1 MFLRRIALP
10 VVCGLLLC
18 GCAAQQLPPKPTGFL
33 IDYSKLAPGK
43 EGQMGLRYVSPDLRL
58 ADYDAVLVS
67 RVQTW
72 LKGEGQDKNIDA
84 GTLHEMVRY
93 FEDAL
98 IREVGKHMPVTDTLG
113 PRVLVLRVGI
123 TGIETAASAATTPA
137 SPATIT
143 AAGAARKTMAGGAA
157 DDAIRVH
164 GASMEMELLDGAT
177 FARLAASVDKRGGS
191 GASSRSA
198 LQEALDAFDFWAA
211 LIGQRIGE
219 GRAR

>member
-1 MFLRRIALP
+1 MPIRRIVLP
-10 VVCGLLLC
+10 VLCGLLLC

-33 IDYSKLAPGK
+33 VNYSKLSPGK
-43 EGQMGLRYVSPDLRL
+43 EGQMGLRYVNPDFRL
-58 ADYDAVLVS
+58 ANYDAILVS

-84 GTLHEMVRY
+84 DTLHEMVRY

-98 IREVGKHMPVTDTLG
+98 MREVGKHMPVTDTLG

-123 TGIETAASAATTPA
+123 TGIETAAATAAAPV

-143 AAGAARKTMAGGAA
+143 PAGAVRKKAAGGAA
-157 DDAIRVH
+157 DDAIRVNS
-164 GASMEMELLDGAT
+164 ASMEMELLDGVT

-191 GASSRSA
+191 AASSRSA

-219 GRAR
+219 GRAK